1 MGGPPSYSQSCGE
14 QSAVLRMHA
23 GNGDMGDL
31 GERFLRCFDG
41 AADDAELPLD
51 PAFRAALHAYMRRA
65 VDDVLSYSAEDAVA
79 LRALRC
85 LAGGGT
91 VYRRRR
97 DRPPDSRV
105 PCAAVDESNRRDR
118 HADGCDPSSALP
130 SDLHTRTGL
139 ARGMSFALCV
149 ADRGCPGSAGR
160 GRSDR
165 RLSNRYCR
173 GQAHRLRAPEDRQ
186 RGRPQLPWVR
196 RGHRAQPADSL
207 AQEGIHH
214 DRPRRASVARWS
226 STWRRRRSTR
236 SKPDP
241 RPGSRQ
247 VSGTQ
252 WSATVARTELAATDP
267 VGPEGE
273 SGRPSD
279 RFRPSG

>member
-1 MGGPPSYSQSCGE
+1 MGTWAILASASCAASTAPPMTPSCPWTPPSVPPCTRTCAGPWTTSCRI
-14 QSAVLRMHA
+14 QPRTPLRSGRCDASLGVGRSTDVA
-23 GNGDMGDL
+23 GI
-31 GERFLRCFDG
+31 
-41 AADDAELPLD
+41 
-51 PAFRAALHAYMRRA
+51 
-65 VDDVLSYSAEDAVA
+65 V
-79 LRALRC
+79 
-85 LAGGGT
+85 
-91 VYRRRR
+91 
-97 DRPPDSRV
+97 RPIAPRV